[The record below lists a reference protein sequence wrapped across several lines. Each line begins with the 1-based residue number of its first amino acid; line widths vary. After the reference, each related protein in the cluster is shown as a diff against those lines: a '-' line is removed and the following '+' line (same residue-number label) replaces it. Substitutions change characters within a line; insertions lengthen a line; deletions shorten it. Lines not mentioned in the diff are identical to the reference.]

1 MDKNTEI
8 LFNKLDKKMDKI
20 ILMIETLDTKITKLE
35 SRVNELDY
43 TISNDLTNE
52 CKKMG
57 KHINFVENVYNNVKH
72 PLGYV
77 CEKVKNLTIGD
88 STVYSLTSSSE

>member
-1 MDKNTEI
+1 MDTNTEI
-8 LFNKLDKKMDKI
+8 LLNKLDKKMDKI
-20 ILMIETLDTKITKLE
+20 ILMIKNLDTKITKLE

-43 TISNDLTNE
+43 SISNDLTNE

-57 KHINFVENVYNNVKH
+57 KHIDFVENVYDNIKH

-77 CEKVKNLTIGD
+77 CEKVKMFTVGD
-88 STVYSLTSSSE
+88 NKNYSLDE

>member
-8 LFNKLDKKMDKI
+8 LFNKIDKKMDKI

-77 CEKVKNLTIGD
+77 CEKVKMFTVGD
-88 STVYSLTSSSE
+88 NNDYSLDE